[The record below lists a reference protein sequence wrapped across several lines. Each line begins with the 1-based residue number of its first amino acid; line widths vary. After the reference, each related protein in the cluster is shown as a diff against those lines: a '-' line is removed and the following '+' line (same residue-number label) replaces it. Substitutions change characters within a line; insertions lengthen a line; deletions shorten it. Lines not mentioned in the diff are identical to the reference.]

1 MQPFEKKSI
10 IGDGPEGRIV
20 VRIKW
25 DGKNLSLTGDI
36 GRDHGGQIVG
46 SPWDIATYAEGVD
59 AETVEKLR
67 TIWKTYHL
75 NDMQAGSPAQ
85 TAYLKS
91 HPIENRADFYNE
103 AVAALTRAGIN
114 PDASHLHNGKPYQY
128 GTAWLRIEVPA
139 DVVQWLQALP

>member
-1 MQPFEKKSI
+1 MQAFEKKTY
-10 IGDGPEGRIV
+10 IGEGPEGRIV

-25 DGKNLSLTGDI
+25 DGKNLSITGDI
-36 GRDHGGQIVG
+36 GRDHGGQIIM

-67 TIWKTYHL
+67 TIWEAYHL

-85 TAYLKS
+85 SAFLKA
-91 HPIENRADFYNE
+91 HPVADRLNYY
-103 AVAALTRAGIN
+103 AKACDALQAAGIN
-114 PDASHLHNGKPYQY
+114 PDPAYLHNGKPYQY

-139 DVVQWLQALP
+139 DVLEWLHALP